1 MSLGAAASA
10 DTMPVDPTNPATPP
24 TVDGSVLPT
33 TQMDGAAWAQAVVGN
48 TVYVAGTFTAA
59 RRSGSP
65 AGSYTTPRT
74 TFLAYDI
81 TTGVL
86 NSSLDVPLNGRALAV
101 AASPDGSRVYLGGDF
116 TTAGGGNYFRIANW
130 QVSTTDSTAALQAA
144 GNVGLKAYLSG
155 TASPSPVTVKFA
167 NCGVVA
173 VP

>member
-10 DTMPVDPTNPATPP
+10 DTMPVDPTNPATPS

-33 TQMDGAAWAQAVVGN
+33 TQMDGATWAQAVVGN

-59 RRSGSP
+59 RPSGSP

-86 NSSLDVPLNGRALAV
+86 NSSLDVPLNGQALAV
-101 AASPDGSRVYLGGDF
+101 AASPTGRGSISAATSPRRAAA
-116 TTAGGGNYFRIANW
+116 TTTG
-130 QVSTTDSTAALQAA
+130 
-144 GNVGLKAYLSG
+144 
-155 TASPSPVTVKFA
+155 SPT
-167 NCGVVA
+167 GR
-173 VP
+173 